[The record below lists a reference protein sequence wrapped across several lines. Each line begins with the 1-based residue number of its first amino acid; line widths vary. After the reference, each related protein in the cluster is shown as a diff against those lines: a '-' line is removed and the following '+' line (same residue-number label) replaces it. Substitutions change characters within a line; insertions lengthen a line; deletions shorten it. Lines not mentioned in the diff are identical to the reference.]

1 MKKSVFSRK
10 TPKNIFTS
18 IVFNGVKIYSV
29 GTESRIH
36 SKVDGEL
43 LCCVDKYKLYGY
55 MALCGELSMCLAI
68 LILRTLLNGTPLISI
83 VGALLLFFVT
93 LAICFFQYK
102 AIILSLCIKH
112 KASDK
117 NSSAMLQE
125 SLDTEEDNRPLYMMF
140 IGAMILYNFFVILS

>member
-36 SKVDGEL
+36 SKVDGAL
-43 LCCVDKYKLYGY
+43 LCGVDKRKLYGY
-55 MALCGELSMCLAI
+55 MALCGALSMCLAT

-83 VGALLLFFVT
+83 VLTLLLFFVT
-93 LAICFFQYK
+93 LAICFIQYK

-112 KASDK
+112 KASYK

-125 SLDTEEDNRPLYMMF
+125 NLDTEEDKRPLYMMF
-140 IGAMILYNFFVILS
+140 IGAMILYNILVILS